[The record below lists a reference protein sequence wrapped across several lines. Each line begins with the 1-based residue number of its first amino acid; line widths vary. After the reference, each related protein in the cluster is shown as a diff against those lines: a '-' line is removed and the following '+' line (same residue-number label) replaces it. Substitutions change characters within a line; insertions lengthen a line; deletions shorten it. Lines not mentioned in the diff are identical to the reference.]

1 MDGYGY
7 PLNNY
12 REGNLIFPP
21 SVCSNRRLHI
31 MRPITPNNINAYL
44 DLLNNY
50 QNIVFKKSVHK
61 ERKSEVIEKVTLRYK
76 LTKDEIKSLAEVL
89 ATVPQSL

>member
-1 MDGYGY
+1 MK
-7 PLNNY
+7 
-12 REGNLIFPP
+12 
-21 SVCSNRRLHI
+21 
-31 MRPITPNNINAYL
+31 PITSNTINAYL

-61 ERKSEVIEKVTLRYK
+61 ERKSEVIEKVILRYK
-76 LTKDEIKSLAEVL
+76 LTREEVRSLAEVM

>member
-1 MDGYGY
+1 MK
-7 PLNNY
+7 
-12 REGNLIFPP
+12 
-21 SVCSNRRLHI
+21 
-31 MRPITPNNINAYL
+31 PITPNTINAYL

-61 ERKSEVIEKVTLRYK
+61 ERKSEVIEKIILRYK
-76 LTKDEIKSLAEVL
+76 LSREEVRSLAEIM

>member
-1 MDGYGY
+1 MK
-7 PLNNY
+7 
-12 REGNLIFPP
+12 
-21 SVCSNRRLHI
+21 
-31 MRPITPNNINAYL
+31 PITPNTINAYL

-61 ERKSEVIEKVTLRYK
+61 ERKSEVIEKVILRYK
-76 LTKDEIKSLAEVL
+76 LTREEVRSLAEAM